1 MFKSSINLIHA
12 SSNGNALRKLQDVAL
27 NRKLINQAA
36 CVILPLAAVLC
47 WLYLQILFSSA
58 LNLITEPCTKILK
71 TSPKRDME
79 AGSAK

>member
-1 MFKSSINLIHA
+1 MFKSSINLIQA
-12 SSNGNALRKLQDVAL
+12 SSNGNSLRKLQDVAL

-47 WLYLQILFSSA
+47 WLYLSIRFSNA
-58 LNLITEPCTKILK
+58 LNLNTEPCTKILK
-71 TSPKRDME
+71 TSPERDME